1 MTPNVTSKILILS
14 NSLTGGGAEISMMR
28 LFRSLKKQGV
38 QVGLCAI
45 NNDSIASSLEEGI
58 TILGRN
64 WGSGLFRSL
73 ESLVNFGKFL
83 RENKNGLLIVNCELP
98 ELYVA
103 LVAPWSMKIV
113 AVEHTS
119 RPWTGRRS
127 LGFLVRLVL
136 TLRKTK
142 WVTVSKD
149 PNRLWPF
156 RNKVTFIPN
165 AISSDL
171 KKSKSKLLNDLTSTT
186 DLVFVGRLNTG
197 KRPQMAAEV
206 NKMAG
211 TTMEFF
217 GDGPLIK
224 ELREIYESPRCKFHG
239 FVPDPWALISQN
251 SILIVTSE
259 FEGDGMNIVEGVVN
273 GNPILLAD
281 NIDLRRF
288 EFPNDL
294 YFTDQDDLL
303 RKVMEA
309 KATNF
314 DIFRIDDQI
323 KSRLVS
329 ERSPSGVAGQWIKL
343 IGSIEM

>member
-1 MTPNVTSKILILS
+1 MTPSVTSKILILS
-14 NSLTGGGAEISMMR
+14 NSPTGGGAEISMMR

-38 QVGLCAI
+38 EVGLCAI

-83 RENKNGLLIVNCELP
+83 RENKNRILIVNCELP

-119 RPWTGRRS
+119 RPWTGRRA
-127 LGFLVRLVL
+127 LGFLVRLNL
-136 TLRKTK
+136 NLRNTK
-142 WVTVSKD
+142 WVTVSK
-149 PNRLWPF
+149 NQKQLWPF
-156 RNKVTFIPN
+156 RNKVSFIPN
-165 AISSDL
+165 SISSVL
-171 KKSKSKLLNDLTSTT
+171 KKSEPKLEKDFPSTT

-211 TTMEFF
+211 TTIEFF

-224 ELREIYESPRCKFHG
+224 ELREIYESPKCRFRG
-239 FVPDPWALISQN
+239 FVSDPWGLISED

-259 FEGDGMNIVEGVVN
+259 FEGDGMNVVEGALN
-273 GNPILLAD
+273 GNPILLAN

-309 KATNF
+309 KATNSAK
-314 DIFRIDDQI
+314 FRIDDEI
-323 KSRLVS
+323 KSLLLS
-329 ERSPSGVAGQWIKL
+329 ERSPSKVAGQWIKL